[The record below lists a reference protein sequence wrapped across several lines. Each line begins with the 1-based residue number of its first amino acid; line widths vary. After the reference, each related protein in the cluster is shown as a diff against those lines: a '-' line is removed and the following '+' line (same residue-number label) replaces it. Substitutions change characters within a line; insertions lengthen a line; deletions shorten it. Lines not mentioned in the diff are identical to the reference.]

1 MKRFLIVFLL
11 CLCIFGSVQ
20 AYAAVNFSLDSVL
33 NEYPVVFWIN
43 TTSGTPEYTQGSWN
57 YSSYWLVCS
66 YSDSPVVYFDSNNV
80 FHIDNRSKVYSQ
92 FSMYY
97 NSFLP
102 ASSGNLRSNDS
113 NTYNSFYY
121 QCRDNTIIMLKGSFT
136 SSSSVIVSYDDWL
149 NPPPDTTWYE
159 DAWEIFKDWLGGTP
173 WSFPSLVGSIK
184 DFWNKWLFH
193 RHSPSDIN
201 TYDFATPTPKPTPL
215 PLPTPIPVTTVLV
228 DNGNGSTTI
237 IYEYPDPTSGV
248 ITQSPYNPNGENG
261 GGERVDL
268 IQPIEVVQVT
278 QPPGEAFTPI
288 SSVSG
293 DIDVSSIGEYIEVI
307 ENGLEDNLEGIEV
320 IGDIFSFIPQ
330 GWYLLIGVI
339 AAIPILCAAISRML
353 R

>member
-149 NPPPDTTWYE
+149 NPPPDSTWYE
-159 DAWEIFKDWLGGTP
+159 DAWETITEEEEVKLPF
-173 WSFPSLVGSIK
+173 SIIIV
-184 DFWNKWLFH
+184 LS
-193 RHSPSDIN
+193 RH
-201 TYDFATPTPKPTPL
+201 
-215 PLPTPIPVTTVLV
+215 
-228 DNGNGSTTI
+228 
-237 IYEYPDPTSGV
+237 
-248 ITQSPYNPNGENG
+248 
-261 GGERVDL
+261 
-268 IQPIEVVQVT
+268 
-278 QPPGEAFTPI
+278 
-288 SSVSG
+288 
-293 DIDVSSIGEYIEVI
+293 
-307 ENGLEDNLEGIEV
+307 
-320 IGDIFSFIPQ
+320 
-330 GWYLLIGVI
+330 
-339 AAIPILCAAISRML
+339 
-353 R
+353 